1 MFFPGEESLLRC
13 SAASK
18 QKPSVAGMEAAK
30 SCSAQIENR
39 QLRVATDPIAL
50 YPTDAS
56 AITLSPNIYS
66 I

>member
-30 SCSAQIENR
+30 SWSAQIENR

-50 YPTDAS
+50 YPTAS
-56 AITLSPNIYS
+56 AITLSPNIYF